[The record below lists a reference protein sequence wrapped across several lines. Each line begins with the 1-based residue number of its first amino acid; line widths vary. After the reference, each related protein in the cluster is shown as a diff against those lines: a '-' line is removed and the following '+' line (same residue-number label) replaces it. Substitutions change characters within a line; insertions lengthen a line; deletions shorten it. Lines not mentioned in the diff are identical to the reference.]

1 MKILIITPGHPG
13 PDIKSLPPALT
24 APYLAGLISNIT
36 AEIEIV
42 DLAVQNFLIE
52 NYSPSVALFTTTM
65 GQSDQI
71 FNIAEQL
78 KQKGVT
84 IILGGPHATW
94 DTNLIQGLKK

>member
-36 AEIEIV
+36 TEIEIV

-52 NYSPSVALFTTTM
+52 NYSPSSEV
-65 GQSDQI
+65 
-71 FNIAEQL
+71 IAWMCHSCIAAEY
-78 KQKGVT
+78 
-84 IILGGPHATW
+84 
-94 DTNLIQGLKK
+94 